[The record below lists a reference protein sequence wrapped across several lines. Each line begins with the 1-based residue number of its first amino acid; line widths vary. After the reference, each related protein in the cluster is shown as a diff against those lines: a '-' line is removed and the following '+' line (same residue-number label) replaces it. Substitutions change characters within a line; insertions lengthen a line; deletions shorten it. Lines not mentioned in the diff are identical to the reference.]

1 MEAHEVRFVPHITP
15 ALGSCLNT
23 TPFTERRDTQMSFY
37 TLHSL
42 AHLLQT
48 IVYSLSRNTSR
59 MVSFTEGIFIRAH
72 HDTLTLGNLRQY
84 IFDKKKP
91 LPWRLRLSFAT
102 DIVRAMSYLHARQCI
117 HRDLKPENLLITAN
131 GRIKVTDFGFARI
144 VAQTA
149 EETRRLTFCGTDS
162 YMSPEILIGDAFG
175 LETDVY
181 SLGII
186 FCELAARKLSDD
198 DTFKV
203 RPRFMNAPPYS
214 HILII
219 SVWHPIMLWIP
230 RNFSS

>member
-1 MEAHEVRFVPHITP
+1 MKRV
-15 ALGSCLNT
+15 
-23 TPFTERRDTQMSFY
+23 
-37 TLHSL
+37 
-42 AHLLQT
+42 
-48 IVYSLSRNTSR
+48 
-59 MVSFTEGIFIRAH
+59 IRILYV
-72 HDTLTLGNLRQY
+72 TKQLPGNLRQY
-84 IFDKKKP
+84 IYDKNKP

-162 YMSPEILIGDAFG
+162 YMSPEILIGEAFG

-186 FCELAARKLSDD
+186 FCELVARKLADD
-198 DTFKV
+198 DTFKARV
-203 RPRFMNAPPYS
+203 FRVA
-214 HILII
+214 
-219 SVWHPIMLWIP
+219 
-230 RNFSS
+230 SSCC